1 MEFIKNI
8 IYKLRYTKLHFFLL
22 KYKNSE
28 YIDFLKKDT
37 NFYKKLLSSNDLV
50 FDLGAHYG
58 DKTHVFKKLSNKVI
72 SYEPETKLFKRLKQ
86 RFRNNKSI
94 IIENK
99 LISDKIDLLK
109 FYSLKKKKSHST
121 IKKKNLEI
129 FDEIKNEDYKIENKL
144 STTLNNEIEKYGI
157 PNYVKIDCE
166 GAELEILSNLK
177 YKINL
182 ISFEINLP
190 DYLKDGIQIL
200 KSLSANFNY
209 NFNLRKNGEFSLH
222 LQKNINPEE
231 MIELISNINFT
242 IEIFCFLKNK

>member
-1 MEFIKNI
+1 MKLIEILKD
-8 IYKLRYTKLHFFLL
+8 KLRYTKLHFFLL
-22 KYKNSE
+22 KYKNFE
-28 YIDFLKKDT
+28 YIDVLKKDT
-37 NFYKKLLSSNDLV
+37 NFYKNLLNNTDLV

-58 DKTHVFKKLSNKVI
+58 DKTHVFEKLSNKVI
-72 SYEPETKLFKRLKQ
+72 SYEPNTELFRRLKN

-99 LISDKIDLLK
+99 LISDEVGLVK
-109 FYSLKKKKSHST
+109 FYSLKKNTAYST
-121 IKKKNLEI
+121 IKKKNLKTI
-129 FDEIKNEDYKIENKL
+129 NEDCKIENKL
-144 STTLNNEIEKYGI
+144 STILNNEIEKYGI

-182 ISFEINLP
+182 ISFEVNLP

-222 LQKNINPEE
+222 LQKNINPEK

>member
-1 MEFIKNI
+1 MKLIEIIKD
-8 IYKLRYTKLHFFLL
+8 KLRYTKLHFFLL
-22 KYKNSE
+22 KYKNFE
-28 YIDFLKKDT
+28 YIDHLKKET
-37 NFYKKLLSSNDLV
+37 NFYNNLLSSNDLV

-58 DKTHVFKKLSNKVI
+58 DKTHVFEKLSNKVI
-72 SYEPETKLFKRLKQ
+72 SYEPETTLFRKLKQ

-99 LISDKIDLLK
+99 FISDKIGLLK
-109 FYSLKKKKSHST
+109 FYSLKKNKAYST

-129 FDEIKNEDYKIENKL
+129 FDKIKNEDYKIENKL

-166 GAELEILSNLK
+166 GAELEILKNLK

-182 ISFEINLP
+182 ISFEVNFP
-190 DYLKDGIQIL
+190 YYLKDGVQIL
-200 KSLSANFNY
+200 KNLNANFNY
-209 NFNLRKNGEFSLH
+209 DFNLRKNGEFSLY
-222 LQKNINPEE
+222 LQKNINHAE

-242 IEIFCFLKNK
+242 IEIFCFLKN